1 MNARQAGQ
9 NTIPTIS
16 GKTLLLSAAGL
27 SGEIDLHGDV
37 AEALARL
44 CRFAGHV
51 PGGVYSV
58 AQHSVLMCDAAQ
70 QETGDAHLAAIC
82 LLHDAREFVIGDT
95 TTPAQRFLAD
105 IAASAGHDPEAI
117 RFAFAEAGEQLDRL
131 IFKAARIPVPS
142 RQVLARVKDYDIR
155 MLATERAHLLLP
167 TRLAWGA
174 AVESA
179 RPIKTRG
186 RIKIWPTA
194 KAADEFR
201 DRLSTYCPGA
211 TRY

>member
-9 NTIPTIS
+9 NILPTIS
-16 GKTLLLSAAGL
+16 GKALLLSATGL

-70 QETGDAHLAAIC
+70 QETGDAHLAAIS
-82 LLHDAREFVIGDT
+82 LLHDCREYVIGDT
-95 TTPAQRFLAD
+95 TTPAQQFLAD
-105 IAASAGHDPEAI
+105 IAACAGHDPEAI
-117 RFAFAEAGEQLDRL
+117 RFAFTEVGAQLDRL
-131 IFKAARIPVPS
+131 IFKAARIPFPS
-142 RQVLARVKDYDIR
+142 RQILTRVKDYDTR

-167 TRLAWGA
+167 TKLPWGT
-174 AVESA
+174 AVETA
-179 RPIKTRG
+179 RPIRTRG

-201 DRLSTYCPGA
+201 DRLSTYCPNA
-211 TRY
+211 VRY

>member
-1 MNARQAGQ
+1 MSAHQAGQ

-16 GKTLLLSAAGL
+16 GKTLLLSAAGPA
-27 SGEIDLHGDV
+27 GDIDLHGDV

-82 LLHDAREFVIGDT
+82 LLHDGREFVIGDT

-105 IAASAGHDPEAI
+105 IAAAAGHDPAAI
-117 RFAFAEAGEQLDRL
+117 RFAFSDAGARLDRL
-131 IFKAARIPVPS
+131 IFKAARIPFPS
-142 RQVLARVKDYDIR
+142 RQIFARVKDYDIR
-155 MLATERAHLLLP
+155 MLATEKAHLLVPSQLC
-167 TRLAWGA
+167 WSA
-174 AVESA
+174 AVETA
-179 RPIKTRG
+179 QPIRTRG

-194 KAADEFR
+194 RAADEFR
-201 DRLSTYCPGA
+201 DRLSTYCPNA
-211 TRY
+211 MRY

>member
-27 SGEIDLHGDV
+27 SGEIDLHSDV

-70 QETGDAHLAAIC
+70 HETGDAHLAAIC
-82 LLHDAREFVIGDT
+82 LLHDGREYVIGDT

-105 IAASAGHDPEAI
+105 IASCAGHDPEAI
-117 RFAFAEAGEQLDRL
+117 RFAFAQAGVQLDRL
-131 IFKAARIPVPS
+131 IFKAARIPFPS
-142 RQVLARVKDYDIR
+142 RQLLARVKDYDTR
-155 MLATERAHLLLP
+155 MLATERAHLLVRSQLS
-167 TRLAWGA
+167 WGA
-174 AVESA
+174 AVETA

-194 KAADEFR
+194 RAADEFR
-201 DRLSTYCPGA
+201 DRLSTYCPNA
-211 TRY
+211 MRY